1 MSNWRT
7 KDYGKAKVHLSCDPG
22 QKITNIKF
30 ASFGTPQG
38 TCGSFSEGK
47 CHAHKSY
54 DIFEKVNHYTM
65 NHRFLDFVNYFM
77 ISHSNDRFFTE
88 VYWGAILCCNCSA
101 WGIWRGP
108 VSWNNEECRSG
119 GYLWIMALIHPI
131 ISKEGDQHFRFW
143 CHTQLPPCSIIFPS
157 ADSRSCRNNNIK
169 IGRRW
174 MIFSLVWQ
182 PLKLETACWLYKRR
196 LYGYWLVV

>member
-1 MSNWRT
+1 MVRRKTGSVCADVSEWQPSMSNWRT

-101 WGIWRGP
+101 
-108 VSWNNEECRSG
+108 
-119 GYLWIMALIHPI
+119 
-131 ISKEGDQHFRFW
+131 
-143 CHTQLPPCSIIFPS
+143 
-157 ADSRSCRNNNIK
+157 
-169 IGRRW
+169 
-174 MIFSLVWQ
+174 
-182 PLKLETACWLYKRR
+182 
-196 LYGYWLVV
+196 